1 MSHGW
6 RVFTESPVGQ
16 AQCGVGMN
24 QLETLALSFLGPEG
38 GGRGSRPGAQVSF
51 ESCRPFVQHPA
62 CGPSAQRVLHPGWK
76 HLCRPVRRR
85 KPLEDPDLR
94 NSHGRRGTGLA
105 GQLRGHSS
113 VGGWQGAAGGYRAPP
128 PGSSQGPGSPFLSR
142 PSRDGGHGEAP
153 RQSPAPEGPQAA
165 QVKHVREARGIQT
178 LGSPGR
184 KREHRQREA
193 TEPPRRSL
201 RTLGS
206 SHTRPSPAAGQVRA
220 GRMDGGAGE
229 QGALQA
235 GSARLRLQ
243 APRAH
248 RTGALPWAPT
258 EGPVGESGAWGERPG
273 FK

>member
-1 MSHGW
+1 M
-6 RVFTESPVGQ
+6 
-16 AQCGVGMN
+16 
-24 QLETLALSFLGPEG
+24 
-38 GGRGSRPGAQVSF
+38 SF
-51 ESCRPFVQHPA
+51 ESCRPSVQHPA
-62 CGPSAQRVLHPGWK
+62 CSPSVKRVLHPGWK

-113 VGGWQGAAGGYRAPP
+113 IGGWQGTVGGIQGSSPRVFPGVWVPFPLPP
-128 PGSSQGPGSPFLSR
+128 QQGWGAWGGSTPEPRSRGSPGSSGETHQRSQRDSDPGSP
-142 PSRDGGHGEAP
+142 D
-153 RQSPAPEGPQAA
+153 
-165 QVKHVREARGIQT
+165 
-178 LGSPGR
+178 R
-184 KREHRQREA
+184 KREHRQRKA

-206 SHTRPSPAAGQVRA
+206 SHTRLSPAAGQMRA

-258 EGPVGESGAWGERPG
+258 EGPVGEPGAWGERPG